1 MLLSLYISGL
11 DFKVNFSISAN
22 FGIQTLFLNFKKTL
36 FELRSFCNRFLRCI
50 YLDTYTEL
58 EQIMFQVAL
67 VNLFSLCILE
77 TFTTLSSAHVITKTP
92 GKYSQPAKL
101 CNTLYHCTLYLSK
114 PLVCI
119 KGKPLKVTISI
130 SSHNKWPW
138 STWYIPKKNLISK
151 SISFVPYQR
160 WVPIKNISDARNDKQ
175 PWRTWYK
182 FKEKIDF

>member
-77 TFTTLSSAHVITKTP
+77 TFTTLSSAHVVTKTP
-92 GKYSQPAKL
+92 GKYSQVAIA
-101 CNTLYHCTLYLSK
+101 TLFMTVSFTLVNLWSVSK
-114 PLVCI
+114 ASHSKCPWLHLATISDLEALDTFQRKIWFQNQYPLFRI
-119 KGKPLKVTISI
+119 KGESP
-130 SSHNKWPW
+130 
-138 STWYIPKKNLISK
+138 
-151 SISFVPYQR
+151 
-160 WVPIKNISDARNDKQ
+160 
-175 PWRTWYK
+175 
-182 FKEKIDF
+182 